1 MAHIFVTGAAGF
13 IASRICEFLLDY
25 GDEVTGIDILNDIYD
40 VRLKE
45 YRLNKLQGREGFHF
59 SKTDITNFAALE
71 QLFSANHYDAV
82 INIAGIPGVRLS
94 MENPWLYL
102 NTNTGGTVN
111 LLECCRRYGVKKFIQ
126 ASTSSIYGE
135 NAPFP
140 TDETACSDRPLQP
153 YAASKKGAEAECH
166 AYHYLY
172 DIDVT
177 IFRFF
182 TVYGPA
188 GRPDMAIY
196 RFVKWIAENE
206 PIQLNGDGYQTRGFT
221 YVDDIARGC
230 ILGLKNVGYEI
241 MNLGGHESISINGL
255 IQKLEGIIG
264 KKAVVNHLPVVKAD
278 MLANLADISKA
289 RRILGWNP
297 EMELDEGLQN
307 TVSWYLRNREW
318 LKDIRI

>member
-1 MAHIFVTGAAGF
+1 MAHILVTGAAGF
-13 IASRICEFLLDY
+13 IASRICDLLLNE
-25 GDEVTGIDILNDIYD
+25 GTEVTGIDIMNDIYD
-40 VRLKE
+40 RRLKE
-45 YRLNKLQGREGFHF
+45 YRLKLLSGREGFHF
-59 SKTDITNFAALE
+59 SKTDITDFEALE
-71 QLFSANHYDAV
+71 KLFGENRFDAV

-94 MENPWLYL
+94 MKDPWLYL
-102 NTNTGGTVN
+102 NVNTGGTLN
-111 LLECCRRYGVKKFIQ
+111 LLECCRRHDTGKFIQ

-140 TDETACSDRPLQP
+140 TAETAPSDKPLQP
-153 YAASKKGAEAECH
+153 YSASKKGAEAECH

-196 RFVKWIAENE
+196 RFIRWIAEGE
-206 PIQLNGDGYQTRGFT
+206 PILLNGDGNQTRGFT
-221 YVDDIARGC
+221 YVDDIARGSV
-230 ILGLKNVGYEI
+230 LGLKKVGYEI
-241 MNLGGHESISINGL
+241 MNLGGHESISINDL
-255 IQKLEGIIG
+255 IRKLEGMIG
-264 KKAVVNHLPVVKAD
+264 KKAVIEHRPVVKAD

-289 RRILGWNP
+289 RQLLGWDP
-297 EMELDEGLQN
+297 QVDLDEGLQR
-307 TVSWYLRNREW
+307 TVDWYLREREW

>member
-1 MAHIFVTGAAGF
+1 MAHILVTGAAGF
-13 IASRICEFLLDY
+13 IASRICDLLLNE
-25 GDEVTGIDILNDIYD
+25 GTEVTGIDIMNDIYD
-40 VRLKE
+40 RRLKE
-45 YRLNKLQGREGFHF
+45 YRLKLLSGREGFHF
-59 SKTDITNFAALE
+59 SKTDITDFEALE
-71 QLFSANHYDAV
+71 KLFGENHFDAV

-94 MENPWLYL
+94 MKDPWLYL
-102 NTNTGGTVN
+102 NVNTGGTLN
-111 LLECCRRYGVKKFIQ
+111 LLECCRRHDTGKFIQ

-140 TDETACSDRPLQP
+140 TAETAPSDKPLQP
-153 YAASKKGAEAECH
+153 YSASKKGAEAECH

-196 RFVKWIAENE
+196 RFIRWIAEGE
-206 PIQLNGDGYQTRGFT
+206 LILLNGDGNQTRGFT
-221 YVDDIARGC
+221 YVDDIARGSV
-230 ILGLKNVGYEI
+230 LGLKKVGYEI
-241 MNLGGHESISINGL
+241 MNLGGHESISINDL
-255 IQKLEGIIG
+255 IRKLEGMIG
-264 KKAVVNHLPVVKAD
+264 KKAVIEHRPVVKAD

-289 RRILGWNP
+289 RQLLGWDP
-297 EMELDEGLQN
+297 QVDLDEGLQR
-307 TVSWYLRNREW
+307 TVDWYLREREW

>member
-1 MAHIFVTGAAGF
+1 MSHIFVTGAAGF
-13 IASRICEFLLDY
+13 IASKICEMLLDN

-40 VRLKE
+40 VRLKD
-45 YRLNKLQGREGFHF
+45 YRLNKLIGREGFTF
-59 SKTDITNFAALE
+59 SKTDITDFSALE
-71 QLFSANHYDAV
+71 KLFSANHYDAV

-140 TDETACSDRPLQP
+140 TDETACSDKPLQP

-196 RFVKWIAENE
+196 RFIKWIAEGE
-206 PIQLNGDGYQTRGFT
+206 PIQLNGDGNQTRGFT

-230 ILGLKNVGYEI
+230 ILGLKNVGFEV
-241 MNLGGHESISINGL
+241 MNLGGHESISINDL
-255 IQKLEGIIG
+255 IHKLEGMIG
-264 KKAVVNHLPVVKAD
+264 KPAIIEHKPVVKAD
-278 MLANLADISKA
+278 MLANLADVSKA
-289 RRILGWNP
+289 RELLGWNP
-297 EMELDEGLQN
+297 EVELDEGLRC
-307 TVSWYLRNREW
+307 TVDWYLQGRDW